1 MDDKIICDHC
11 GMDIGT
17 DGYTATVHRDGRV
30 VRVHTF
36 TAGCLAAL
44 KGRIADL
51 EAENVALRLP
61 GPGAD
66 FTVSSAST
74 SGVIDLGSYVIHTDT
89 GWDAFNGKTGKAHYG
104 LEDEATARRL
114 AGFG

>member
-17 DGYTATVHRDGRV
+17 DGYTATVHRDGRG

-44 KGRIADL
+44 KERIADL
-51 EAENVALRLP
+51 EAENAALRLP

-66 FTVSSAST
+66 FIVSSAST
-74 SGVIDLGSYVIHTDT
+74 SGAGLASYVIDIGT
-89 GWDAFNGKTGKAHYG
+89 GWQAFNGKKNELYSG
-104 LEDEATARRL
+104 LQDEATARRL